1 VKSGERWPDDNEKL
15 LARATS
21 YAAEVMKSPAPDG
34 SDQWV
39 GAYAVASEWADAAI
53 ASAFVIG
60 YNAALAD
67 MPRGRR

>member
-1 VKSGERWPDDNEKL
+1 MSPEDQGRL
-15 LARATS
+15 LDRATL
-21 YAAEVMKSPAPDG
+21 YAAQAMRLEPGGTDNDVRVRD
-34 SDQWV
+34 
-39 GAYAVASEWADAAI
+39 WAETAI

>member
-1 VKSGERWPDDNEKL
+1 VNQDDHGKL
-15 LARATS
+15 LERAIL
-21 YAAEVMKSPAPDG
+21 YAAGVLKTWKGTGSPSEPFGVMAGDE
-34 SDQWV
+34 
-39 GAYAVASEWADAAI
+39 EWAESAI